1 MRVAISGATGLVG
14 TALATHL
21 EGAGHE
27 VLRVRRATSDDRL
40 ADWNPAVGWI
50 RPGALDGVDAVVHL
64 AGAPIA
70 GTSLRDLRWTRAHLE
85 RIRTSRVDATR
96 LLVDHLAALP
106 HPPRIFVAASAIGI
120 YGEGGATPLTEA
132 SPPGDG
138 TLATLARDWERELMR
153 ASDRGMRAVVLRF
166 GHVLS
171 RRGGLLAR
179 LLPTARLGLG
189 ATFGD
194 GTQYLSWIH
203 IDDLTRVIELA
214 LTTDIEGPHNATTP
228 NPVTQRD
235 FTRALAHTL
244 HRPAVLT
251 IPAPA
256 LRFALGPAAED
267 LLLSGQRVLPERLLA
282 AGFEYKHAEIEGAL
296 REILQRHH

>member
-1 MRVAISGATGLVG
+1 MRVAITGATGLVG
-14 TALATHL
+14 TALAQHL
-21 EGAGHE
+21 EGVGIE
-27 VLRVRRATSDDRL
+27 VYRVRRATSDDRL
-40 ADWNPAVGWI
+40 ADWNPAVGWV

-96 LLVDHLAALP
+96 LLIDHLAALP
-106 HPPRIFVAASAIGI
+106 HPPTVFIAASAIGI
-120 YGEGGATPLTEA
+120 YGNGGATPLTEA
-132 SPPGDG
+132 SPPGNG
-138 TLATLARDWERELMR
+138 TLATLARDWERESMR
-153 ASDRGMRAVVLRF
+153 AGDAGMRTVVLRF

-171 RRGGLLAR
+171 KQGGLLTR

-203 IDDLTRVIELA
+203 IDDLTRVIELS
-214 LTTDIEGPHNATTP
+214 LTTTIEGPHNATTP

-235 FTRALAHTL
+235 FTRALARTL
-244 HRPAVLT
+244 HRPAVFT
-251 IPAPA
+251 IPASV
-256 LRFALGPAAED
+256 LRLALGPAADD
-267 LLLSGQRVLPERLLA
+267 LMLSGQRVLPERLLA
-282 AGFEYKHAEIEGAL
+282 SGFTYQHPEIEGAL
-296 REILQRHH
+296 REILRRGE

>member
-1 MRVAISGATGLVG
+1 MRVAITGATGLVG

-27 VLRVRRATSDDRL
+27 VYRVRRATSDDRL

-50 RPGALDGVDAVVHL
+50 RVGALDGVDAVVHL

-70 GTSLRDLRWTRAHLE
+70 GTSLRDLRWPRAHLE
-85 RIRTSRVDATR
+85 RIRISRVDATR

-106 HPPRIFVAASAIGI
+106 HPPKTFVAASAVGI
-120 YGEGGATPLTEA
+120 YGDGGAAPLTEA

-138 TLATLARDWERELMR
+138 ALATLARDWEHESGR
-153 ASDRGMRAVVLRF
+153 AADHGMRTVILRF

-179 LLPTARLGLG
+179 LLPTTRLGLG
-189 ATFGD
+189 ATFGN

-214 LTTDIEGPHNATTP
+214 LTTPIEGPHNVTTP

-235 FTRALAHTL
+235 FTRVLARTL
-244 HRPAVLT
+244 HRPAFLRV
-251 IPAPA
+251 PAPA
-256 LRFALGPAAED
+256 LRLALGPAAED

>member
-267 LLLSGQRVLPERLLA
+267 LLLSGQRVLPERLQA
-282 AGFEYKHAEIEGAL
+282 SGFTFAHPEIEGAL
-296 REILQRHH
+296 RAILVR

>member
-1 MRVAISGATGLVG
+1 MRVAITGATGLVG
-14 TALATHL
+14 TALAAHL

-27 VLRVRRATSDDRL
+27 VYRVRRATSDDRL

-106 HPPRIFVAASAIGI
+106 HPPTIFVAASAIGI
-120 YGEGGATPLTEA
+120 YGDGGATPLTEA
-132 SPPGDG
+132 SPPGNG
-138 TLATLARDWERELMR
+138 ILATVARDWERESMR
-153 ASDRGMRAVVLRF
+153 ASDRGIRTVILRF

-171 RRGGLLAR
+171 RQGGLLDR
-179 LLPTARLGLG
+179 LLPAARLGLG

-194 GTQYLSWIH
+194 GSQYLSWIH

-214 LTTDIEGPHNATTP
+214 LTTTIEGAHNATTP
-228 NPVTQRD
+228 TPVTQRD
-235 FTRALAHTL
+235 FTRALAQTL
-244 HRPAVLT
+244 HRPAVFT
-251 IPAPA
+251 IPASV
-256 LRFALGPAAED
+256 LRLVLGPAADD
-267 LLLSGQRVLPERLLA
+267 LMLSGQRVLPERLLA
-282 AGFEYKHAEIEGAL
+282 SGFTFEHAEIEGAL
-296 REILQRHH
+296 REILQRRR

>member
-1 MRVAISGATGLVG
+1 MRVAITGATGLVG

-21 EGAGHE
+21 ERAGHE
-27 VLRVRRATSDDRL
+27 VHRVRRATSDDRL

-70 GTSLRDLRWTRAHLE
+70 GTRLRDLRWTRAHLE

-106 HPPRIFVAASAIGI
+106 HPPAIFIAASAIGI
-120 YGEGGATPLTEA
+120 YGDGGATPLTEA

-138 TLATLARDWERELMR
+138 TLATLARDWERESMR
-153 ASDRGMRAVVLRF
+153 ASDRGMRTVILRF

-171 RRGGLLAR
+171 KQGGLLGR

-214 LTTDIEGPHNATTP
+214 LTTTIEGPHNATTP

-251 IPAPA
+251 IPASI
-256 LRFALGPAAED
+256 LRLALGPAAED
-267 LLLSGQRVLPERLLA
+267 FVLSGQQVLPERLLA
-282 AGFEYKHAEIEGAL
+282 AGFTFEHPEVDEAL
-296 REILQRHH
+296 RKILLRGE

>member
-1 MRVAISGATGLVG
+1 MRVAITGATGLVG
-14 TALATHL
+14 TALAQRL
-21 EGAGHE
+21 EGVGIE
-27 VLRVRRATSDDRL
+27 VYRVRRATSDDRL

-106 HPPRIFVAASAIGI
+106 HPPKTFIAASAIGI
-120 YGEGGATPLTEA
+120 YGDGGATPLTEA
-132 SPPGDG
+132 SPPGAG
-138 TLATLARDWERELMR
+138 TLATLARDWERESMR
-153 ASDRGMRAVVLRF
+153 ASDAGMRTVILRF

-171 RRGGLLAR
+171 RKGGLLGR

-203 IDDLTRVIELA
+203 IDDLTRAIELA
-214 LTTDIEGPHNATTP
+214 LTSSIEGPHNATAPT
-228 NPVTQRD
+228 PVTQRE
-235 FTRALAHTL
+235 FTRSLGRAL
-244 HRPAVLT
+244 HRPTVLT
-251 IPAPA
+251 IPARV
-256 LRFALGPAAED
+256 LRLALGPAADD
-267 LLLSGQRVLPERLLA
+267 LMLSGQRVLPERLLA
-282 AGFEYKHAEIEGAL
+282 SGFTYQYPEVEGAL
-296 REILQRHH
+296 RKILRRGG